1 MKTSSCILVLGAL
14 LSPIASVSLASAS
27 EVAHSKTA
35 PSTTAGAVALANLD
49 HLIDRQGND
58 ATAVDLLLERARFLG
73 DHEALQRATVLAEAH
88 STTAA
93 DLLRRAQA
101 RAAAHRFASALAD
114 LAEAERMGAD
124 TGTVANARA
133 TIRIATGHA
142 GEAVESLQA
151 RTAAHPGYA
160 SYAMLAAA
168 YAALGRYEEADRLYA
183 RAEAELGTTSP
194 FPHAWLSFA
203 RGLMWSEQA
212 GDVERGEVF
221 YAQALHFLPQFAT
234 ANIHMAE
241 IEYARGEHAAAAARL
256 RRVLAI
262 TPEPEALGLLG
273 DILVGTGEY
282 EQGHRAIDAAR
293 VGYETLLRDQPLAYA
308 DHAAEFYLG
317 PGEDYA
323 RAWQL
328 ARQNL
333 DNRPT
338 LRAYELAIDAAR
350 ASGNADAACELL
362 VRGRARYGREALS
375 ADGGCGM

>member
-1 MKTSSCILVLGAL
+1 MKTHIFPLVLGGL
-14 LSPIASVSLASAS
+14 LSLTAPLVLASETMRA
-27 EVAHSKTA
+27 
-35 PSTTAGAVALANLD
+35 TTAGAIAIANLD
-49 HLIDRQGND
+49 HLIARQGSD
-58 ATAVDLLLERARFLG
+58 AAVVDLLLERARFLG
-73 DHEALQRATVLAEAH
+73 DHDALQRATVLAEAH

-101 RAAAHRFASALAD
+101 RAAAHRFTSALAD
-114 LAEAERMGAD
+114 LAAAERMGAD

-133 TIRIATGHA
+133 AIQIATGHA
-142 GEAVESLQA
+142 REAVESLHA
-151 RTAAHPGYA
+151 RTTSHPGYA

-168 YAALGRYEEADRLYA
+168 YAELGRYEEADELYA
-183 RAEAELGTTSP
+183 RAEAELDTTSP

-212 GDVERGEVF
+212 GDAERGEIF
-221 YAQALHFLPQFAT
+221 YVQALHYLPQFAT

-241 IEYARGEHAAAAARL
+241 IEYARGDHAAAAARL

-273 DILVGTGEY
+273 DILVGTGEH

-293 VGYETLLRDQPLAYA
+293 AGYEALLRDQPLAYA
-308 DHAAEFYLG
+308 DHAVEFYLG
-317 PGEDYA
+317 PGQDYTC
-323 RAWQL
+323 AWQL

-338 LRAYELAIDAAR
+338 PRAYELAIDAAR
-350 ASGNADAACELL
+350 ASGNADTACELL
-362 VRGRARYGREALS
+362 ARDRARYGREALP
-375 ADGGCGM
+375 ANGGCGT

>member
-1 MKTSSCILVLGAL
+1 MKMHPFSLALGAL
-14 LSPIASVSLASAS
+14 LSLTAPLAPAS
-27 EVAHSKTA
+27 ETTR
-35 PSTTAGAVALANLD
+35 STTAGPIAIANLD
-49 HLIDRQGND
+49 HLIARQGGD
-58 ATAVDLLLERARFLG
+58 AAVVDLLLERARFLG
-73 DHEALQRATVLAEAH
+73 DHDALQRATVLAEAH

-101 RAAAHRFASALAD
+101 RAAVHHFTSAFAD
-114 LAEAERMGAD
+114 LTAAEHMGAD
-124 TGTVANARA
+124 AETVANARA
-133 TIRIATGHA
+133 AIQIATGHA
-142 GEAVESLQA
+142 REAVESLQA

-168 YAALGRYEEADRLYA
+168 YAELGRYEEADGLYA
-183 RAEAELGTTSP
+183 RAEAELNTTSP

-212 GDVERGEVF
+212 GDVERGEIF
-221 YAQALHFLPQFAT
+221 YMQALHYLPQFAT
-234 ANIHMAE
+234 ADIHMAE
-241 IEYARGEHAAAAARL
+241 IEYARGDHVVAAARL

-273 DILVGTGEY
+273 DILVGTGEQ
-282 EQGHRAIDAAR
+282 EQGHRAIAAAR
-293 VGYETLLRDQPLAYA
+293 AGYEALLRDQPLAYA

-338 LRAYELAIDAAR
+338 PRAYELAIDAAR
-350 ASGNADAACELL
+350 ASGNADMACELL
-362 VRGRARYGREALS
+362 ARGRARYGREALP
-375 ADGGCGM
+375 ANGGCGM